1 MKIYKIASKDSDDIK
16 SIKDDLKDIM
26 REHKE
31 IKSDIKKFSKM
42 IDDLNIGN
50 RLITQRQSIFTS
62 LQRKIERFEKMELEW
77 KSFKSKIEKF
87 EEKIE
92 KKVEK
97 DLKNG

>member
-31 IKSDIKKFSKM
+31 IKSEKKKFSKM